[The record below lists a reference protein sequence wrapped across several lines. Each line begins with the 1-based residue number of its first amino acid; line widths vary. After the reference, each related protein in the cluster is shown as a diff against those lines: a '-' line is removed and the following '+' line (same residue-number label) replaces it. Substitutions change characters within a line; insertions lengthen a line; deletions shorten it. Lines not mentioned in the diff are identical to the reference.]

1 MHNPNNVQVGSQV
14 RFLNT
19 VGGGRV
25 ARITVDTAWVED
37 ADGFEIPTL
46 LKDCVVVE
54 AGDTFIPEIRP
65 PKIIQEKL
73 RQGRPEPA
81 PSAPKEERR
90 AEPKPAPRPARPL
103 RSGEDELNVQLA
115 FLPQDRTKLG
125 LTNYEAYLI
134 NYSGFTLYYVYLSAV
149 GTGYK
154 VRSTGTIEPHG
165 DAFLEEF
172 APAELNDLEQ
182 LAVQI
187 LPYHE
192 GGITALQHPLSVRL
206 KLDVTKFFKL
216 HSFRPNDYFTDDALL
231 LPIVTRGAEQV
242 TPEVDVAALAAA
254 LQAKKDEKKATP
266 KAATPPVGRDE
277 PLVIDLHASELLET
291 TAGMSSADIHDYQR
305 EFFHRTMREHLSER
319 GRKIVFIHGKGDG
332 VLRASIERELR
343 HKYPKCRFQDASFQ
357 EYGYG
362 ATLVT
367 IG

>member
-1 MHNPNNVQVGSQV
+1 M

-25 ARITVDTAWVED
+25 ARITADTAWVED

-73 RQGRPEPA
+73 RQGRTEPA
-81 PSAPKEERR
+81 PVASKEVRR
-90 AEPKPAPRPARPL
+90 ADPKPAPRPARPL

-165 DAFLEEF
+165 DAFLE
-172 APAELNDLEQ
+172 
-182 LAVQI
+182 
-187 LPYHE
+187 
-192 GGITALQHPLSVRL
+192 
-206 KLDVTKFFKL
+206 
-216 HSFRPNDYFTDDALL
+216 
-231 LPIVTRGAEQV
+231 
-242 TPEVDVAALAAA
+242 
-254 LQAKKDEKKATP
+254 
-266 KAATPPVGRDE
+266 
-277 PLVIDLHASELLET
+277 
-291 TAGMSSADIHDYQR
+291 
-305 EFFHRTMREHLSER
+305 
-319 GRKIVFIHGKGDG
+319 
-332 VLRASIERELR
+332 
-343 HKYPKCRFQDASFQ
+343 
-357 EYGYG
+357 
-362 ATLVT
+362 
-367 IG
+367 